1 MPDDESPGPD
11 VVPPT
16 PEDGET
22 PDGTESTE
30 ATTAV
35 AVAERP
41 GPLAEVQHE
50 QRVELRKDRVWL
62 PFLIPMGAIL
72 VVALVTINI
81 SRIFLA
87 ASQNSTDPAVIAA
100 IIITLLVLFGAT
112 FIAAIPKLRTSS
124 LVITMCV
131 VVGIVLLSGSLTLG
145 AAQEKKEAGGGE
157 PTGPAVNTLTVEAHN
172 FHFQADN
179 FDVPAGIN
187 EIKYV
192 SVEGSHTLAFDEPQF
207 SYVSQAVP
215 SGQDVTK
222 IEAVQGQTYTIY
234 CTLPGHRAA
243 GMHATITVGA
253 PGAAKPEAG
262 TETATTTL
270 PGATTTTNP
279 GGKSEVDQSQQ
290 SGNNQTGS

>member
-1 MPDDESPGPD
+1 MPDDESPGQDLEPA
-11 VVPPT
+11 T
-16 PEDGET
+16 PEGGE
-22 PDGTESTE
+22 PSEGTEA
-30 ATTAV
+30 ATASTAV

-41 GPLAEVQHE
+41 GALAEVQHE

-62 PFLIPMGAIL
+62 PFLIPIGAIL

-87 ASQNSTDPAVIAA
+87 ASENSTDPAVIAA
-100 IIITLLVLFGAT
+100 IIVTLLVLFGAT
-112 FIAAIPKLRTSS
+112 FIAAIPKLRTST
-124 LVITMCV
+124 LVLTMCAV
-131 VVGIVLLSGSLTLG
+131 IGIILLSGSLTLG
-145 AAQEKKEAGGGE
+145 AAEPHVEASAE
-157 PTGPAVNTLTVEAHN
+157 PTGAAINTLTVDAFN

-192 SVEGSHTLAFDEPQF
+192 SQEGSHTLAFDEPQF
-207 SYVSQAVP
+207 AYVSLAVP

-222 IEAVQGQTYTIY
+222 IEAVQGQKYTIY

-253 PGAAKPEAG
+253 PGAAKSEAG

-270 PGATTTTNP
+270 PGATTTTSP

-290 SGNNQTGS
+290 SGTNQTGS